1 MSTQYWL
8 MKTEPGAYS
17 IDDLAAE
24 ADQRTSWDGVRNYQA
39 RNFMRDDMRVGDKVL
54 FYHSVKNPGV
64 VGVAEVVRESYP
76 DHTAW
81 DPESRYYDSR
91 STPDRPLWF
100 MVDIRLERIFDVPLP
115 LKYLR
120 TVAGLENMELL
131 RKGSRLSVQPVRP
144 EEFRI
149 ILDHA
154 GERSPEHGA

>member
-1 MSTQYWL
+1 
-8 MKTEPGAYS
+8 
-17 IDDLAAE
+17 
-24 ADQRTSWDGVRNYQA
+24 
-39 RNFMRDDMRVGDKVL
+39 
-54 FYHSVKNPGV
+54 
-64 VGVAEVVRESYP
+64 
-76 DHTAW
+76 
-81 DPESRYYDSR
+81 
-91 STPDRPLWF
+91 